1 MLLGFLVP
9 PCTVTFIGNTLGG
22 LPHQT
27 LWTILLGIPIPLV
40 VLLLPR
46 SYTID
51 DRHLT
56 VAGFLYKKRISRE
69 NIVAVEP
76 IGTFRALLHPGSLFC
91 SDPSR
96 ALKITQKKGRILVIS
111 PTDPKPFLALPGSE
125 SSKGGDS

>member
-9 PCTVTFIGNTLGG
+9 PCAVAFIGNAMGG

-27 LWTILLGIPIPLV
+27 LWVILLGLPIPM
-40 VLLLPR
+40 VLLALPR

-56 VAGFLYKKRISRE
+56 VVGFFYKKRIPLQ
-69 NIVAVEP
+69 NITAVKP

-96 ALKITQKKGRILVIS
+96 ALKISQKQGRVLVIS
-111 PTDPKPFLALPGSE
+111 PNDPGPFLALPGDRG
-125 SSKGGDS
+125 SKGGDS